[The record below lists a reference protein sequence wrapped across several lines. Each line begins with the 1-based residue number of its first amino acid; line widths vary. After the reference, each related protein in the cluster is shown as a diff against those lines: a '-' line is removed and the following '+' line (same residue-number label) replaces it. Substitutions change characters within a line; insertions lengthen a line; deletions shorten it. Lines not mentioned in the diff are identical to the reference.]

1 MKDNVARLGHE
12 RRRLAQQLP
21 DVSIALTGSLL
32 SRLVRCNKAGCRL
45 CQNPKHPGHGPIWI
59 LSVSLGSRRVRQITI
74 PKQFKPEVEAGLR
87 RFAEIQT
94 LLKKIAKV
102 NQELIEERKRA

>member
-1 MKDNVARLGHE
+1 MKEYAARLIRE
-12 RRRLAQQLP
+12 CRRLARQMP
-21 DVSIALTGSLL
+21 DASIAMTGSLL
-32 SRLVRCNKAGCRL
+32 SRMVRCNKAGCRL
-45 CQNPKHPGHGPIWI
+45 CQDKKRPGHGPIWI

-74 PKQFKPEVEAGLR
+74 PKQLKPEVEAGLR

-102 NQELIEERKRA
+102 NQELMEERKRA